1 MSGFLD
7 DMARSSMQRVVQAA
21 QREPIGALERRAEQT
36 PAGPPLRLSPAGFDV
51 IAELK
56 LRSPAAGA
64 LGRRRRATGC
74 ARIAQYARGGAAA
87 VSVLTEP
94 SRFDGSLEHLR
105 QAAAMLAPLGIPAMR
120 KDFIVDPYQ
129 VLEARAAGAGGVLI
143 ILRMLRR
150 ARGSAS
156 SWRRRPDHGLFVLLE
171 AFDAEDLDL
180 VRDLADPSRQPA
192 APLLI
197 GVNCR
202 DLKTLHVVQE
212 RFSDLAPLLPA
223 GWPAV
228 AESGVASAADARSD
242 APARLPAGIDR
253 HGVDGERGS
262 RAFSCLKFSM
272 RHGQCNLKWLHSL
285 HMWIKIC
292 GITSADAISAAAAAK
307 VDAIGFVFAPSPR
320 QVTPGQAAQLAAL
333 APPEIL
339 RIAVAQ
345 HPLQMKVDEICRI
358 LKPDYFQTDVED
370 LRELKIPAHIKVL
383 PVVRF
388 GRKTPSPLP
397 ARIMFEGPSSG
408 IGELADWGRAAE
420 LARQTE
426 VILAGRPFGAE
437 CRGGHSSG
445 AAFRRRCEQRRRS
458 RARASRIRTRSM
470 NSCVRRVPRPHGWS
484 DES

>member
-64 LGRRRRATGC
+64 LGAAGEDWL
-74 ARIAQYARGGAAA
+74 ARIVQYARGGAAA

-94 SRFDGSLEHLR
+94 SRFDGSIEHLR

-143 ILRMLRR
+143 ILRMLGR
-150 ARGSAS
+150 ARIGELLAVAAH
-156 SWRRRPDHGLFVLLE
+156 HGLFVLLE

-228 AESGVASAADARSD
+228 AESGVASAADARRMLKLGYRLALIGTALMASED
-242 APARLPAGIDR
+242 PAVLL
-253 HGVDGERGS
+253 S
-262 RAFSCLKFSM
+262 
-272 RHGQCNLKWLHSL
+272 
-285 HMWIKIC
+285 
-292 GITSADAISAAAAAK
+292 
-307 VDAIGFVFAPSPR
+307 
-320 QVTPGQAAQLAAL
+320 
-333 APPEIL
+333 EIL
-339 RIAVAQ
+339 HA
-345 HPLQMKVDEICRI
+345 
-358 LKPDYFQTDVED
+358 T
-370 LRELKIPAHIKVL
+370 
-383 PVVRF
+383 
-388 GRKTPSPLP
+388 
-397 ARIMFEGPSSG
+397 
-408 IGELADWGRAAE
+408 
-420 LARQTE
+420 
-426 VILAGRPFGAE
+426 
-437 CRGGHSSG
+437 
-445 AAFRRRCEQRRRS
+445 
-458 RARASRIRTRSM
+458 RTVQS
-470 NSCVRRVPRPHGWS
+470 
-484 DES
+484 